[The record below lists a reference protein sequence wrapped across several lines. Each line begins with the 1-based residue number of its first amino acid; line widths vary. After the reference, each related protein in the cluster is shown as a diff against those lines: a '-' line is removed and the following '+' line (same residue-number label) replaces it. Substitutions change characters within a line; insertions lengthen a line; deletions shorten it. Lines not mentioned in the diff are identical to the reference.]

1 MSVEH
6 AGVLL
11 FVSDGSDAPSVDFGE
26 AGDETV
32 LLMMVS
38 VGACDSHG
46 NIDAKR
52 WLCGQLWCWCCEM
65 MMRDDAYGAG
75 FRIRVDYSAA

>member
-1 MSVEH
+1 MSVAH

-11 FVSDGSDAPSVDFGE
+11 FVSDGGDAPSVDFGE

-52 WLCGQLWCWCCEM
+52 WLC
-65 MMRDDAYGAG
+65 
-75 FRIRVDYSAA
+75 

>member
-1 MSVEH
+1 MCLAH

-11 FVSDGSDAPSVDFGE
+11 FVSDDGDALSVDFGD
-26 AGDETV
+26 AGNQTV

-46 NIDAKR
+46 
-52 WLCGQLWCWCCEM
+52 CEM
-65 MMRDDAYGAG
+65 MLMELV
-75 FRIRVDYSAA
+75 FRIRFNYSAA

>member
-1 MSVEH
+1 MSVAH

-32 LLMMVS
+32 MVS
-38 VGACDSHG
+38 VGACDIHG

-52 WLCGQLWCWCCEM
+52 WLC
-65 MMRDDAYGAG
+65 
-75 FRIRVDYSAA
+75 